1 VAFVLQQGC
10 VGTQLAPVVERN
22 LIMRLKDIMTTTVET
37 VRPGETLER
46 AQARMRLRRLH
57 HLVVIDHRQI
67 VGMLTDA
74 ALQVRQA
81 EGVARV
87 EDAMSRHVVT
97 GTPEMTVRQAANLM
111 RGRAEGALPV
121 LAGPRL
127 VGIVTVTDLL
137 DLLGRGV
144 DRPAPKR
151 RATLRDRG
159 LKPRS
164 ALRAARRD

>member
-1 VAFVLQQGC
+1 
-10 VGTQLAPVVERN
+10 
-22 LIMRLKDIMTTTVET
+22 MRLKDIMTTTVES
-37 VRPGETLER
+37 VRPGDTLER
-46 AQARMRLRRLH
+46 AQARMRLGRFH
-57 HLVVIDHRQI
+57 HLVVIDHRQV
-67 VGMLTDA
+67 VGILTEA

-121 LAGPRL
+121 IDGPRL

-144 DRPAPKR
+144 ARPAPKQR
-151 RATLRDRG
+151 RSLPHRG
-159 LKPRS
+159 
-164 ALRAARRD
+164 

>member
-1 VAFVLQQGC
+1 
-10 VGTQLAPVVERN
+10 
-22 LIMRLKDIMTTTVET
+22 MRLKEIMSRSVES

-46 AQARMRLRRLH
+46 AQARMRLRHLH
-57 HLVVIDHRQI
+57 HLVVLDRGQV
-67 VGMLTDA
+67 VGILTDS

-81 EGVARV
+81 EGVAKV

-97 GTPEMTVRQAANLM
+97 GTPETTVRQAANLM

-121 LAGPRL
+121 IAGQRL

-137 DLLGRGV
+137 EVLGRGV
-144 DRPAPKR
+144 DRPAEKQR
-151 RATLRDRG
+151 RTLRHRG

-164 ALRAARRD
+164 TLPAARRE